1 MAVRGVGSW
10 AGGCDFKIYI
20 DVWQGPTQYSK
31 AVILQL
37 NINEVLKKKVPLRK
51 WHLSEDLE
59 LKGQAVRIWRGDTGR
74 RDRTSKGPGVR
85 VFGARLKHRREAR
98 GAAHQAR
105 ERGQTESDV

>member
-1 MAVRGVGSW
+1 MGSW
-10 AGGCDFKIYI
+10 AGGCDFKIHV

-59 LKGQAVRIWRGDTGR
+59 LKGQAVRIPGGHTGR
-74 RDRTSKGPGVR
+74 RDRQQRRGGASVRGTS
-85 VFGARLKHRREAR
+85 EA
-98 GAAHQAR
+98 QA
-105 ERGQTESDV
+105 